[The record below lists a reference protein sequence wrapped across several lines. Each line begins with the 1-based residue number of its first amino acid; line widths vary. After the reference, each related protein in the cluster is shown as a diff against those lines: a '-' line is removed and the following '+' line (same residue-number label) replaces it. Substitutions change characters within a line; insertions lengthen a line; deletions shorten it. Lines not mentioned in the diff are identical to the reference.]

1 MKGVLPF
8 KLYQNKIAL
17 VEKENQKDYI
27 AMQYLI
33 ENDWNLVV
41 TKSMNPE
48 GSQSW
53 QLQQKL
59 SSGQLRNLDG
69 IRKVYYEKCAKNP
82 KC

>member
-41 TKSMNPE
+41 TKCD
-48 GSQSW
+48 QSW